1 MDRPASILAQF
12 GNCWKAKRL
21 RMELRKNGY
30 LHFIVRARRA
40 QTVPSE
46 NRKFVTALR
55 RRHEEEI
62 ETMVRQMKIDGGT
75 LEECIAE
82 LRLLAEFVRSQ
93 ADGLTD
99 AWPSLLKDTYS
110 EYWKRG
116 QSEKDAAG

>member
-1 MDRPASILAQF
+1 
-12 GNCWKAKRL
+12 
-21 RMELRKNGY
+21 MELRKNGY